1 MLTKEWKLEDALA
14 VRYDE
19 GREEGKE
26 EGWNECE
33 SNIVALL
40 KSGRSPEEI
49 IRDFETRAVTTRPGP
64 ETSEPRA
71 QA

>member
-14 VRYDE
+14 VRY
-19 GREEGKE
+19 E
-26 EGWNECE
+26 EGWEGGE
-33 SNIVALL
+33 SNIVAML

-49 IRDFETRAVTTRPGP
+49 IQDFETRAMTARPGP
-64 ETSEPRA
+64 EASEPRA

>member
-19 GREEGKE
+19 GREEG
-26 EGWNECE
+26 E

-64 ETSEPRA
+64 ETSEPRT